1 MLSLLSGLLHAQDT
15 VADFFIVK
23 LHLAPEPA
31 WPFPP
36 VLTSGFPVRGE
47 EASMAAIVNDLSEY
61 LKTSP
66 YIDWKHE
73 LVLDRAARLRAAGKG
88 ELEWIAG
95 AYRFVRDEISHS
107 WDAQD
112 KRVTVSASDVLRE
125 KTGICWAKANLLA
138 ALLRACGIPAGI
150 CYQRLTLENTPGSG
164 YCIHALNAVF
174 LQDPGRWIRL
184 DARGNK
190 EGIRAEMD
198 LEKER
203 LAFRVRPKIGEADYP
218 EIYAEPLQLTMDVL
232 ENSTDALYMY
242 LHSLPG
248 EI

>member
-1 MLSLLSGLLHAQDT
+1 
-15 VADFFIVK
+15 
-23 LHLAPEPA
+23 
-31 WPFPP
+31 
-36 VLTSGFPVRGE
+36 
-47 EASMAAIVNDLSEY
+47 MAAIVNDLSEY

-150 CYQRLTLENTPGSG
+150 CY
-164 YCIHALNAVF
+164 CIHALNAVF

-203 LAFRVRPKIGEADYP
+203 LAFRVRPEIGEADYS
-218 EIYAEPLQLTMDVL
+218 EIYPCSSPWTCWKTARTPCTCTSIPCREKFSGTGGCSVLPL
-232 ENSTDALYMY
+232 
-242 LHSLPG
+242 
-248 EI
+248 

>member
-1 MLSLLSGLLHAQDT
+1 
-15 VADFFIVK
+15 
-23 LHLAPEPA
+23 
-31 WPFPP
+31 
-36 VLTSGFPVRGE
+36 
-47 EASMAAIVNDLSEY
+47 MAAIVNDLSEY

-150 CYQRLTLENTPGSG
+150 CYQRLTLEDTPGSG

-174 LQDPGRWIRL
+174 C
-184 DARGNK
+184 K
-190 EGIRAEMD
+190 IRAGGSD
-198 LEKER
+198 L
-203 LAFRVRPKIGEADYP
+203 
-218 EIYAEPLQLTMDVL
+218 T
-232 ENSTDALYMY
+232 
-242 LHSLPG
+242 PG
-248 EI
+248 AIKRASGGDGLRMNGSRSA

>member
-1 MLSLLSGLLHAQDT
+1 
-15 VADFFIVK
+15 
-23 LHLAPEPA
+23 
-31 WPFPP
+31 
-36 VLTSGFPVRGE
+36 
-47 EASMAAIVNDLSEY
+47 MAAIVNDLSEY

-138 ALLRACGIPAGI
+138 ALLRACGIAAGI
-150 CYQRLTLENTPGSG
+150 CYQRLTLEDTPGSG

-203 LAFRVRPKIGEADYP
+203 LAFRVRPEIGEADYS

>member
-1 MLSLLSGLLHAQDT
+1 
-15 VADFFIVK
+15 
-23 LHLAPEPA
+23 
-31 WPFPP
+31 
-36 VLTSGFPVRGE
+36 
-47 EASMAAIVNDLSEY
+47 MAAIVNDLSEY

-150 CYQRLTLENTPGSG
+150 CYQRLTLEDPPGSG

-203 LAFRVRPKIGEADYP
+203 LAFRVRPEIGEADYS
-218 EIYAEPLQLTMDVL
+218 EIYPCSSPWTCWKTARTPCTCTSIPCREKFSGTGGCSVLPL
-232 ENSTDALYMY
+232 
-242 LHSLPG
+242 
-248 EI
+248 